1 MKSLLFFTFWVS
13 FFFSVICVA
22 QTASLQ
28 GKVVDAAT
36 QIALP
41 GVNVVLVN
49 TMWGTVTDEKGIFLF
64 TSLPEGEYTL
74 NISYLGYSA
83 NKVDNLTLVDGQT
96 LVLATVEMEEEP
108 ISLSQVTVTPGS
120 FTIMGEGNLSRQ
132 TLTARDLKNM
142 SWAEDITRAVA
153 RLPGISSSDYSS
165 RFSVRGGDANEV
177 LITLDGME
185 LYEPFHQRD
194 YSGGLFSI
202 VDIETVQGIELMT
215 GGFATPYGNR
225 LSGVFNMR
233 TKHIPDNQR
242 HSSVGWS
249 VMNGRAYTDGKFA
262 QNRGSYIISARRS
275 MLNLLF
281 RAVGATENLPSFND
295 AMAKVEYQLNTKYIL
310 SFHAMQAGDKL
321 KIRDISEDGNFDKN
335 DTKYDNSYAW
345 LTLKS
350 YYSPSL
356 SSRTLLYGGLVSH
369 NRRGSFHKYEPS
381 DKGDFSLS
389 DKRDYYFFGLKQDWD
404 WQASNRFFLNAGF
417 DLRQQKAKFDYFMD
431 LAELRANSNEVLYD
445 FHRTIDVDK
454 DVTGLLAAGYLS
466 GRFKILQRFILET
479 GLRYDHASYTGDD
492 LVSPRASLAYAFGK
506 NTFLRGAWGYYY
518 QTQYIN
524 NLEVNDGM
532 TEYNRAALAKHYV
545 LGFEH
550 LLKNGVNLRVEAY
563 YKDYSH
569 LSPLSQNT
577 RDHLEIFP
585 EQRNDY
591 LRVHF
596 NGATAKGIELFLKYD
611 QGGKF
616 SWWLSYALAKSTDDV
631 SNIEFN
637 GLLQKRT
644 GKVPRL
650 NDQRHTIYADLNYR
664 PNEKWHFSF
673 SWQYYRGWPRTD
685 YTYHYQILP
694 NGDYHFYPVHGE
706 FNGVI
711 YPVYH
716 RLDVRANRRFALKNS
731 HITAFLHIINVYN
744 RKNLKKFDLDTRN
757 DAGEYSIDVNGNY
770 VPFHDDTY
778 WFGLLPVIG
787 AAWEF

>member
-1 MKSLLFFTFWVS
+1 MKTILFLALFAQFFAQFS
-13 FFFSVICVA
+13 FS
-22 QTASLQ
+22 QTATLK
-28 GKVVDAAT
+28 GKLTDAAT
-36 QIALP
+36 GETLP
-41 GVNVVLVN
+41 GVNIILEK
-49 TMWGTVTDEKGIFLF
+49 TKAGTVTDENGIFTISDLKPG
-64 TSLPEGEYTL
+64 TYTL
-74 NISYLGYSA
+74 TFSYLGFT
-83 NKVDNLTLVDGQT
+83 KKKLENLTVSAGQ
-96 LVLATVEMEEEP
+96 VLDIGTVEMEEEAIP
-108 ISLSQVTVTPGS
+108 LSQVTVTPGS
-120 FTIMGEGNLSRQ
+120 FSIMGEGKLSRQ
-132 TLTARDLKNM
+132 TLTAQDLKNM
-142 SWAEDITRAVA
+142 SWAEDITRAVS

-165 RFSVRGGDANEV
+165 RFSVRGGEANEV

-202 VDIETVQGIELMT
+202 VDIETIQGIELMT
-215 GGFATPYGNR
+215 GGFSAPYGNR

-233 TKHIPDNQR
+233 TKHIADNER

-262 QNRGSYIISARRS
+262 QNKGTYIFSARRS
-275 MLNLLF
+275 MLDLLF
-281 RAVGATENLPSFND
+281 RAVGATENLPSFYD
-295 AMAKVEYQLNTKYIL
+295 AMAKVEYQLNPKHIL
-310 SFHAMQAGDKL
+310 SFHAIQAGDKL
-321 KIRDISEDGNFDKN
+321 KIRDISDDGNFDKN
-335 DTKYDNSYAW
+335 DTKYDNTYAW

-350 YYSPSL
+350 FYTPSL
-356 SSRTLLYGGLVSH
+356 SSRTLLYSGLVTH
-369 NRRGSFHKYEPS
+369 NRQGSFHKYEPS
-381 DKGDFSLS
+381 DKGNFSLS
-389 DKRDYYFFGLKQDWD
+389 DQRDYSFFGVKQDWD
-404 WQASNRFFLNAGF
+404 WQASNKLFLNAGF
-417 DLRQQKAKFDYFMD
+417 DVRPQKASFDYLMD
-431 LAELRANSNEVLYD
+431 LAELRADSNEVLYD
-445 FHRTIDVDK
+445 YPRVTDVNK
-454 DVTGLLAAGYLS
+454 DVSGLQTAVYLS
-466 GRFKILQRFILET
+466 GRFKILPKLIMES

-492 LVSPRASLAYAFGK
+492 LVSPRVSLAYAFGK

-518 QTQYIN
+518 QTQFMD
-524 NLEVNDGM
+524 NLEVNDGI
-532 TEYNRAALAKHYV
+532 TEYNPAELAKHYV

-550 LLKNGVNLRVEAY
+550 LLKNGINLRVEAY

-569 LSPLSQNT
+569 VSPISQNT

-591 LRVHF
+591 LRVHY
-596 NGATAKGIELFLKYD
+596 NGSEAKGIEFFLKYD

-616 SWWLSYALAKSTDDV
+616 SWWLSYALAKATDDV
-631 SNIEFN
+631 RYIEFN

-644 GKVPRL
+644 GDVPRL

-664 PNEKWHFSF
+664 PNQKWHFSF

-711 YPVYH
+711 YPAYH
-716 RLDVRANRRFALKNS
+716 RMDVRANRRFDLQNS
-731 HITAFLHIINVYN
+731 HITVFLHVINIYN

-757 DAGEYSIDVNGNY
+757 DAGEYSIDENGNY

-787 AAWEF
+787 GAWEF